1 MNISRTSF
9 RKPLLASAL
18 ALAGL
23 GLAGQAQ
30 AAAVAYASIDLL
42 EFNFS
47 VTGGT
52 FAPAAG
58 LPRTTENA
66 TTYNGAAG
74 ATGGYSDAVAG
85 SATSDAQQAHSGPIP
100 LVWPPENTF
109 PPGPPPVPGSNTP
122 LLNPLQGARA
132 DSQTTTDNT
141 LAVPGTQ
148 SGMSLVRN
156 VAEARVDGA
165 YTRAAGSA
173 ENGNSAIV
181 TMTVDNAATFV
192 LRFDALVRRYAATS
206 ELHELA
212 TANNSVSFAL
222 RKTAD
227 GGDASGVAVGT
238 QYVMGGSHGSIF
250 WGDGMTDK
258 SAQYSGGSA
267 GCSSSDGVVST
278 LCDIFPS
285 ALDLAGDGD
294 YVYHGTNIGD
304 QYFNWTAALDAGTWD
319 LTLSSNS
326 NVSVSDVPEP
336 ATMSLLGT
344 GLLGLAAARRRKAKG
359 KEQEQLAA

>member
-47 VTGGT
+47 VSGGT

-85 SATSDAQQAHSGPIP
+85 SATADAQQAHSGPIP

-141 LAVPGTQ
+141 GATNTQ

-173 ENGNSAIV
+173 ENGNSAVV

-192 LRFDALVRRYAATS
+192 MRFDALVRRYAATS

-227 GGDASGVAVGT
+227 GGGAGGVAVGT
-238 QYVMGGSHGSIF
+238 QYVMGSYGSIL
-250 WGDGMTDK
+250 WGDGLTDV

-267 GCSSSDGVVST
+267 GCSSSDGIGQPCNVYPGSSDP
-278 LCDIFPS
+278 LS
-285 ALDLAGDGD
+285 DGE
-294 YVYHGTNIGD
+294 YVYTGTNIGD

-326 NVSVSDVPEP
+326 NVNVSDVPEP
-336 ATMSLLGT
+336 ATISLLGT